1 MITTKELSN
10 QGSELFAKAG
20 PMRTLWQEIA
30 LNFFPERA
38 DFTVDFT
45 TGEDLAAHLLT
56 SSPVIA
62 RRELSNIFSM
72 QRPQDK
78 EWFRLKP
85 KFDADRRKLDQAG
98 LEFLDDSN
106 EITYRAI
113 YDKNSG
119 FSRAVKEGDD
129 SFSAFG
135 QAAIS
140 VEYDLRYNNLLVR
153 SWHIRD
159 VVWTDDSNGK
169 INKIFC
175 KRKFTK
181 SEMQRLFKK
190 VAPSL
195 ESKKDNGEKYT
206 VYHVIISAEDYY
218 GEDKRKSNLPWVS
231 IYIDIDNCFELD
243 NRPSRTRKYIIPRWM
258 TVSGSQYAYS
268 PATVVSLAD
277 ARMLQTMYNTLMEAG
292 EMSLK
297 PALIGVEDAIKSE
310 LEYFPGGF
318 TAVDAAYDERLGEIL
333 RPITQDRS
341 GIPYGIEMIREV
353 EARIGKSF
361 YLDKIGLPPLNKE
374 MTAFETSQRVSEYV
388 RAAAPLFQPYEME
401 YNGELMEMIFE
412 TLMNVG
418 AFGALSEIP
427 QSIKG
432 MDTTFVFESAL
443 QGAREQ
449 QKSQKFLETKA
460 IIAEAAQLDPSV
472 AAMFKVEEATR
483 DVISGIGTPNK
494 WIASSDELAEK
505 KQKDMQMQE
514 QQQLIQSL
522 QQGGIA
528 AEQMGKG
535 AQAMQ
540 ESGLL

>member
-1 MITTKELSN
+1 
-10 QGSELFAKAG
+10 
-20 PMRTLWQEIA
+20 MRTLWQEIA
-30 LNFFPERA
+30 LNFYPERA
-38 DFTVDFT
+38 DFTTDFT
-45 TGEDLAAHLLT
+45 TGQDLGAHLLT

-78 EWFRLKP
+78 EWFRVTP
-85 KFDADRRKLDQAG
+85 KFSIDRRKLDQAG
-98 LEFLDDSN
+98 LEFLDIAN
-106 EITYRAI
+106 ERTYRSI
-113 YDKNSG
+113 YDKSSG
-119 FSRAVKEGDD
+119 FARAVKEGDD
-129 SFSAFG
+129 SFAAFG
-135 QAAIS
+135 QTVIS
-140 VEYDLRYNNLLVR
+140 VEYDLKYNNLLIR
-153 SWHIRD
+153 NWHIRD
-159 VVWTDDSNGK
+159 VVWTDDNNGSV
-169 INKIFC
+169 NKIVC

-181 SEMQRLFKK
+181 SEMLRLFKK

-195 ESKKDNGEKYT
+195 DSVEDKGQKYT
-206 VYHVIISAEDYY
+206 VYHIIMRAEDFY
-218 GEDKRKSNLPWVS
+218 GDDKRKSNLPWVS
-231 IYIDIDNCFELD
+231 IYVDIDNCFELD

-268 PATVVSLAD
+268 PATVVSIAD
-277 ARMLQTMYNTLMEAG
+277 ARMLQTMYDTLLEAG
-292 EMSLK
+292 EMSMK

-318 TAVDAAYDERLGEIL
+318 TAVDAAYDERLGEVL
-333 RPITQDRS
+333 RPISQDRS
-341 GIPYGIEMIREV
+341 GIPYGIEMIKEV

-418 AFGALSEIP
+418 VFGSLSDIP
-427 QSIKG
+427 ESVRG
-432 MDTTFVFESAL
+432 METSFVFESAL

-460 IIAEAAQLDPSV
+460 IIAEAAALDPNV
-472 AAMFKVEEATR
+472 AGMFKVEEATR
-483 DVISGIGTPNK
+483 DVISGIGTPAK
-494 WIASSDELAEK
+494 WISSPEEMEEQ
-505 KQKDMQMQE
+505 KQAKQAME
-514 QQQLIQSL
+514 QQQQMLQAL
-522 QQGGIA
+522 QQGGMA

-540 ESGLL
+540 ESGML